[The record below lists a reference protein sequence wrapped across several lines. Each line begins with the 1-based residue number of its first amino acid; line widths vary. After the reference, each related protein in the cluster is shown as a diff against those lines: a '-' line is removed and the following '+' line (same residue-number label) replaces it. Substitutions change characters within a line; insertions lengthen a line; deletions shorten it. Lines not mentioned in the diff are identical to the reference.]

1 MHREFF
7 VVSER
12 STRRKNELRRR
23 VDMKLLKRVLVFV
36 VAVFMVMC
44 LASVVTAQ
52 KKSSTAQRKA
62 STARKR
68 AADASRHSKA
78 AAEVLR
84 KVMSVPEHEIPR
96 DLLESA
102 EAVAVCP
109 GVLKA
114 AFIVGGRNG
123 DCVISRRTVKRQ
135 WGAPAFYNMTG
146 GSIGA
151 QIGGS
156 KTDYVLLFMN
166 PDALKGLMGDK
177 FEIGGE
183 AEATAGPV
191 GRAAGASTNARL
203 SAGILTYARSKGA
216 FLGVALKGVA
226 ITPDNDLNEAFYGK
240 KAAELITGQEDTTV
254 PSQVRDLPLALARY
268 SVRLP
273 NR

>member
-1 MHREFF
+1 MFRPSFRAAALALAVTSALC
-7 VVSER
+7 VVPY
-12 STRRKNELRRR
+12 
-23 VDMKLLKRVLVFV
+23 
-36 VAVFMVMC
+36 
-44 LASVVTAQ
+44 LAS
-52 KKSSTAQRKA
+52 AQRRA
-62 STARKR
+62 APLRKR
-68 AADASRHSKA
+68 AADASRHSKE

-84 KVMSVPEHEIPR
+84 KIMSVPEKEIPR

-102 EAVAVCP
+102 EAVAICP

-114 AFIVGGRNG
+114 AFIVGGRKG
-123 DCVISRRTVKRQ
+123 DCVISRRTLKRQ
-135 WGAPAFYNMTG
+135 WSTPIFYNLAG
-146 GSIGA
+146 GSVGA

-166 PDALKGLMGDK
+166 EEALKGLMEDK

-191 GRAAGASTNARL
+191 GRAASASTNPRL
-203 SAGILTYARSKGA
+203 SAGILSYSRSKGA

-240 KAAELITGQEDTTV
+240 KASELVKGREDMPV
-254 PSQVRDLPLALARY
+254 PTQVRALPLALARY

-273 NR
+273 N

>member
-1 MHREFF
+1 MFRPSF
-7 VVSER
+7 R
-12 STRRKNELRRR
+12 AATLA
-23 VDMKLLKRVLVFV
+23 L
-36 VAVFMVMC
+36 AAAAVMC
-44 LASVVTAQ
+44 LAASPASAQ
-52 KKSSTAQRKA
+52 KRSAPA
-62 STARKR
+62 PKR
-68 AADASRHSKA
+68 AADASRHSKE

-84 KVMSVPEHEIPR
+84 KIMSVPEKEIPR

-114 AFIVGGRNG
+114 AFIVGGRKG
-123 DCVISRRTVKRQ
+123 DCVISRRTLKKQ
-135 WGAPAFYNMTG
+135 WSTPVFYNLAG
-146 GSIGA
+146 GSVGA

-166 PDALKGLMGDK
+166 EEALKGLMDDK

-191 GRAAGASTNARL
+191 GRAASASTNARM
-203 SAGILTYARSKGA
+203 SAGILSYSRSKGA

-240 KAAELITGQEDTTV
+240 KASELVKGREDMPV
-254 PSQVRDLPLALARY
+254 PTQVRALPLALARY

-273 NR
+273 N

>member
-1 MHREFF
+1 MRI
-7 VVSER
+7 
-12 STRRKNELRRR
+12 NRR
-23 VDMKLLKRVLVFV
+23 VFLLSLALSAV
-36 VAVFMVMC
+36 VCA
-44 LASVVTAQ
+44 ASFASAQ
-52 KKSSTAQRKA
+52 KKVSSAVGG
-62 STARKR
+62 KR
-68 AADASRHSKA
+68 AADVSRHSRE

-84 KVMSVPEHEIPR
+84 KIMSVPEKEIPR

-114 AFIVGGRNG
+114 AFIVGGRKG
-123 DCVISRRTVKRQ
+123 DCVISRRTLKRQ
-135 WGAPAFYNMTG
+135 WGSPVFYNLTG
-146 GSIGA
+146 GSVGLQVGGA
-151 QIGGS
+151 

-166 PDALKGLMGDK
+166 EDALKGLMGDK

-203 SAGILTYARSKGA
+203 TAGILTYSRSKGA
-216 FLGVALKGVA
+216 FLGVSLKGVA

-240 KAAELITGQEDTTV
+240 KASELIESRADANPPTQA
-254 PSQVRDLPLALARY
+254 RAFPLALARY

-273 NR
+273 N

>member
-1 MHREFF
+1 MRPLQRVAAF
-7 VVSER
+7 VLSASAVLCL
-12 STRRKNELRRR
+12 STAAQAQRR
-23 VDMKLLKRVLVFV
+23 V
-36 VAVFMVMC
+36 AP
-44 LASVVTAQ
+44 AP
-52 KKSSTAQRKA
+52 
-62 STARKR
+62 KR
-68 AADASRHSKA
+68 AADASRHSKE

-84 KVMSVPEHEIPR
+84 KIMSVPEKEIPR

-114 AFIVGGRNG
+114 AFIVGGRKG
-123 DCVISRRTVKRQ
+123 DCVISRRTLKRQ
-135 WGAPAFYNMTG
+135 WSTPVFYNLAG
-146 GSIGA
+146 GSVGA
-151 QIGGS
+151 QVGGS

-166 PDALKGLMGDK
+166 EEALKGLMEDK

-191 GRAAGASTNARL
+191 GRTASASTNARL
-203 SAGILTYARSKGA
+203 SAGILSYSRSKGA

-240 KAAELITGQEDTTV
+240 KASELVKGREDMPV
-254 PSQVRDLPLALARY
+254 PTQVRALPLALARY

-273 NR
+273 N

>member
-1 MHREFF
+1 MFAQAALMALSLAF
-7 VVSER
+7 VPAAAQQ
-12 STRRKNELRRR
+12 RR
-23 VDMKLLKRVLVFV
+23 
-36 VAVFMVMC
+36 AG
-44 LASVVTAQ
+44 APGG
-52 KKSSTAQRKA
+52 
-62 STARKR
+62 KR
-68 AADASRHSKA
+68 AADAARHSKE
-78 AAEVLR
+78 AAEVVR
-84 KVMSVPEHEIPR
+84 TVMSVPDRAIPR
-96 DLLESA
+96 ELLEGA

-114 AFIVGGRNG
+114 AFIVGGRKG

-135 WGAPAFYNMTG
+135 WGAPVFYNMTG
-146 GSIGA
+146 GSVGA

-166 PDALKGLMGDK
+166 EEALKGLMGDK
-177 FEIGGE
+177 FELGGE

-191 GRAAGASTNARL
+191 GRAAAASTNARL

-216 FLGVALKGVA
+216 FLGVSLKGVA

-240 KAAELITGQEDTTV
+240 KAAEMVTGQTDSPV
-254 PSQVRDLPLALARY
+254 PTQVRALALALARY